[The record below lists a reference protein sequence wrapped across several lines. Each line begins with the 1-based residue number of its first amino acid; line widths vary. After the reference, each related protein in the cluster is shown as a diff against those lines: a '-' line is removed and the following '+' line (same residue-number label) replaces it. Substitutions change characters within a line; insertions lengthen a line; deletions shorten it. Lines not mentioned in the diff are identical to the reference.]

1 MMMNSKQMALYSM
14 MEERGYSIPI
24 VIDGGVDMEKG
35 KKLKELGADILVVG
49 SFVFYSEDISKTVQD
64 LKSL

>member
-1 MMMNSKQMALYSM
+1 MYEKITTVKKMMA
-14 MEERGYSIPI
+14 ERGYSIPI